1 MRVVIESKHT
11 LVVETP
17 GSIMPA
23 LAFIVLAAHL
33 TIFVPQVQK
42 AFELGNQ
49 GVAMMVIILSLAIY
63 GVLFYLCFG
72 PSRDRTVITLQAEK
86 SRVLIE
92 RKLPLGLSSD
102 TEVAFSDFECF
113 EISPPSAGGFCRLR
127 MKDGST
133 RKLLRVRTDE
143 DFALMQRLPL
153 ITRKDV
159 ATVRENGDSKTA

>member
-23 LAFIVLAAHL
+23 LALFVLALHL
-33 TIFVPQVQK
+33 AIFVPQVQT
-42 AFELGNQ
+42 AFTLGNN
-49 GVAMMVIILSLAIY
+49 GVAMLVIVLSLAIY
-63 GVLFYLCFG
+63 GVLVYLCFG
-72 PSRDRTVITLQAEK
+72 PSRDKTVITLQAEK

-102 TEVAFSDFECF
+102 TEIAFSNFDCF
-113 EISPPSAGGFCRLR
+113 EIAPPSAGGFCRLR
-127 MKDGST
+127 MRDGST

-143 DFALMQRLPL
+143 DFSLMQRLPL
-153 ITRKDV
+153 ITRKEV
-159 ATVRENGDSKTA
+159 VTVRSNSDSKTA